1 MNRSGLI
8 VAMLA
13 AAALSGC
20 GGAAP
25 ETVTVPV
32 TIAAAANANPDASGR
47 PSPVQLQIYQLKS
60 GAALEQADY
69 FKLSENAQAA
79 LGDSLVG
86 SEQVVLAPGKTQ
98 TVSLKLDPATRQLG
112 VAAGF
117 RDIDH
122 ARWRALTPVDPER
135 AGAVRISVGPADVS
149 IKAGE

>member
-1 MNRSGLI
+1 MIKSGLI
-8 VAMLA
+8 AAMFA
-13 AAALSGC
+13 AAVLSGC
-20 GGAAP
+20 SSAP
-25 ETVTVPV
+25 EAVSVPV

-47 PSPVQLQIYQLKS
+47 ASPVQVQIYQLKS

-69 FKLSENAQAA
+69 FKLVDNAQAA

-86 SEQVVLAPGKTQ
+86 SEQVVLAPGKSQ
-98 TVSLKLDPATRQLG
+98 TMTLKLDPATRQLG

-122 ARWRALTPVDPER
+122 ARWRAVTPVDPDSIDSIS
-135 AGAVRISVGPADVS
+135 ISVGAADVS